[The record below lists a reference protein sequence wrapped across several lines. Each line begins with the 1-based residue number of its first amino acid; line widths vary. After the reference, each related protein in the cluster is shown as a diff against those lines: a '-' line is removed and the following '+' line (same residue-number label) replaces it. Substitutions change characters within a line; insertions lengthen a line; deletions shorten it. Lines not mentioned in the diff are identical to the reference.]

1 MTWANSRYDVYSSH
15 GHSSICNEST
25 CIFFSVPI
33 IYINRYF
40 HLSFALFIYASNGF
54 CQWKMGQNTLSP
66 LTFLI
71 YMRKHFFLNSR
82 CALSYETNC
91 LPVTYLTSFQGFT
104 HYTPEEKKCPLQLLN
119 FGRINWICSQCYLSR
134 RLSLS
139 LEFS

>member
-1 MTWANSRYDVYSSH
+1 MTWANSRYDVYSSR
-15 GHSSICNEST
+15 GHTSTRNESM

-33 IYINRYF
+33 IWINRYF
-40 HLSFALFIYASNGF
+40 YLTFALFTYVSNDF
-54 CQWKMGQNTLSP
+54 CQWKMDQTMLSP

-71 YMRKHFFLNSR
+71 CVRKHFFPNSR

-91 LPVTYLTSFQGFT
+91 LPVTHLTSFQGFI

-119 FGRINWICSQCYLSR
+119 FGRINWICSQCYLTR
-134 RLSLS
+134 RLNLS